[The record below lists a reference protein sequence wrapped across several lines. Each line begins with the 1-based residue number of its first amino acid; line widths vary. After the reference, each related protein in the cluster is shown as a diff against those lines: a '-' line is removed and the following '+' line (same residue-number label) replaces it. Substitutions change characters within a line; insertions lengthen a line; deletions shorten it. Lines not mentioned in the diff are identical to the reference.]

1 MLKQRREAVMKVA
14 ESLWAAE
21 DAIDAALAKAAEFN
35 GTLVTARSEANL
47 SAIVGQDAFEV
58 SASAFAALAKAR
70 ADIVEAHRRL
80 NATKIQI
87 GLRTLATGDDQ
98 KTPPQTGALE
108 PHLKAVA

>member
-1 MLKQRREAVMKVA
+1 MLKKRREAAMKIA
-14 ESLWAAE
+14 ASLWAAE

-80 NATKIQI
+80 SETKIQI
-87 GLRTLATGDDQ
+87 GLRDFASGDDQ
-98 KTPPQTGALE
+98 KPMTTGAIE